1 HTSFRWDWAR
11 GSSSGRAG
19 FIWSGNL
26 IYNPQY
32 QGSCGSTSLKHMPK
46 KREQEA
52 MGMSKEPWGT
62 SAMRS
67 SSLCCTPPLPPALLS
82 LLPLPPLLPSS
93 MLLTARLPLCLC
105 CPGGCA
111 WRLDQCALP
120 EAAPAIFV
128 PGGAVAQ
135 TRLAGEGIPAEP
147 GMAPPTTEKMPYSW
161 ISWRDFLN

>member
-1 HTSFRWDWAR
+1 MACALRTAAGIGQS
-11 GSSSGRAG
+11 RAHLLSA
-19 FIWSGNL
+19 FP
-26 IYNPQY
+26 YR
-32 QGSCGSTSLKHMPK
+32 SCSPVT
-46 KREQEA
+46 R
-52 MGMSKEPWGT
+52 T

-93 MLLTARLPLCLC
+93 MFLTARLPLCLC

-135 TRLAGEGIPAEP
+135 TRLAGEGNPA
-147 GMAPPTTEKMPYSW
+147 GMATHLCSQNF
-161 ISWRDFLN
+161 RR

>member
-1 HTSFRWDWAR
+1 
-11 GSSSGRAG
+11 
-19 FIWSGNL
+19 
-26 IYNPQY
+26 
-32 QGSCGSTSLKHMPK
+32 
-46 KREQEA
+46 
-52 MGMSKEPWGT
+52 
-62 SAMRS
+62 MRS

-93 MLLTARLPLCLC
+93 MFLTARLPLCLC

-135 TRLAGEGIPAEP
+135 TRLAGEGIPAGKQEKSASP
-147 GMAPPTTEKMPYSW
+147 GLELRLGGVAWALSWSGGGDKEKNKN
-161 ISWRDFLN
+161 IGAEL